1 MRRRI
6 SAKLGERRK
15 SGGDGESSAAQ
26 AIAARGV
33 TADI

>member
-6 SAKLGERRK
+6 SAKLGQRRK
-15 SGGDGESSAAQ
+15 CGGDSE
-26 AIAARGV
+26 IAARGV